1 MDAYVCGTS
10 EEARALGKYLDAAM
24 KSVEEGISDIERAQK
39 TIGSAWNDEGY
50 TQVEEMVSS
59 LKKSLHTAKEGMP
72 AVQKKI
78 EKYAQF
84 LEQK

>member
-1 MDAYVCGTS
+1 MEAFVCGTS

-24 KSVEEGISDIERAQK
+24 KLVEEGISDIERAQK

-50 TQVEEMVSS
+50 AQVEEMVSV
-59 LKKSLHTAKEGMP
+59 LKKSLNSAKEGMP
-72 AVQKKI
+72 AVLKAI
-78 EKYAQF
+78 ETYAQF